1 VPDSP
6 ATPPTS
12 PTEAEPRGLPA
23 PYVGLVD
30 DAAIFPPG
38 NSPLDAAVAA
48 WHERRDEPW
57 SALVASFVVSDT
69 RLPELA
75 DAIEA
80 AGISEDRPL
89 PVSVV
94 VAAGAGAIAPA
105 ASTARR
111 MTGARL
117 TGVEVALRDPEDL
130 FANARRIVTAVDQAR
145 DHGAVDDD
153 VTVHVELPQGPTT
166 HGWLA
171 AADEVAAAELRLKYR
186 TGGMEADLFPTVDE
200 LASWIDA
207 ALDRETPFKCTAGL
221 HHAVRHTDPE
231 TGFSHHGFLTVLA
244 ATRAALDG
252 GDVRAVLDER
262 DGTAL
267 VAALPDDDTLTRTRR
282 WFTSFGS
289 CSVREPLDDLVHL
302 GLVDRLDHRP
312 AEEA

>member
-1 VPDSP
+1 MPDSP
-6 ATPPTS
+6 ATPAPS
-12 PTEAEPRGLPA
+12 DPAALPA

-38 NSPLDAAVAA
+38 NSALGDAVTA
-48 WHERRDEPW
+48 WRDRRDQAW
-57 SALVASFVVSDT
+57 AALVGSFVVSDQ

-75 DAIEA
+75 DALEA
-80 AGISEDRPL
+80 AGIGGDRPL

-94 VAAGAGAIAPA
+94 VGAGAGGIAPA

-111 MTGARL
+111 MEGVRL
-117 TGVEVALRDPEDL
+117 TGIEVALRDPDDL

-145 DHGAVDDD
+145 DHGAVDDEM
-153 VTVHVELPQGPTT
+153 TVHVELPQGPAT

-186 TGGMEADLFPTVDE
+186 TGGVEADLFPSVDE

-221 HHAVRHTDPE
+221 HHAVAHTDPE
-231 TGFSHHGFLTVLA
+231 TGFAHHGFLNVLA

-252 GDVRAVLDER
+252 GDARAVLVEQS
-262 DGTAL
+262 GAAL
-267 VAALPDDDTLTRTRR
+267 VAALPDEETLARTRR

-289 CSVREPLDDLVHL
+289 CSVLEPLEDLAGL
-302 GLVDRLDHRP
+302 GLVPAPGGLDRVT
-312 AEEA
+312 EESR

>member
-1 VPDSP
+1 MPDSP
-6 ATPPTS
+6 ATPPS
-12 PTEAEPRGLPA
+12 PSGADPRDLPA

-48 WHERRDEPW
+48 WQGRAHERW
-57 SALVASFVVSDT
+57 SALVGSFVVSDH

-80 AGISEDRPL
+80 AGISEDAPL

-94 VAAGAGAIAPA
+94 VGAGAGAVAPA

-111 MTGARL
+111 MPGVRL

-130 FANARRIVTAVDQAR
+130 VTNARRIVTAVEQAR
-145 DHGAVDDD
+145 DHDAIDDH
-153 VTVHVELPQGPTT
+153 VTVHVELPQGAAT

-171 AADEVAAAELRLKYR
+171 AADEVASAELRLKYR
-186 TGGMEADLFPTVDE
+186 TGGVDADLFPSVDD

-221 HHAVRHTDPE
+221 HHAVRHMDPE
-231 TGFSHHGFLTVLA
+231 TGFTHHGFLNVLS
-244 ATRAALDG
+244 ATRTALDG
-252 GDVRAVLDER
+252 GDVRAVLSEQ

-267 VAALPDDDTLTRTRR
+267 VSALPDADTLTRTRR

-289 CSVREPLDDLVHL
+289 CSVRDPLDDLVAL
-302 GLVDRLDHRP
+302 GLVRGLDDRST
-312 AEEA
+312 EES